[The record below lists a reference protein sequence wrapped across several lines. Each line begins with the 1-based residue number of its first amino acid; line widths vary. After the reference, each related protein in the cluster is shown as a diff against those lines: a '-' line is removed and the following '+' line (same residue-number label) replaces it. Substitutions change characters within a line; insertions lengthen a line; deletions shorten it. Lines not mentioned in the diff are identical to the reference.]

1 MPGFDDL
8 PFMPAEAVQDVPTD
22 GGSDLPRPVHR
33 NEFNHS
39 VTRFLQAI
47 GVHPPC
53 PPEPTDEEIAVE
65 AFSEAF
71 RTVFFDERP
80 RDDVGCGSADCRHD
94 HAALAALGRVCPARA
109 ARTLGVRP

>member
-8 PFMPAEAVQDVPTD
+8 PPIVAE
-22 GGSDLPRPVHR
+22 
-33 NEFNHS
+33 S
-39 VTRFLQAI
+39 V
-47 GVHPPC
+47 VDWPP
-53 PPEPTDEEIAVE
+53 DEEIAAE